1 MKQLNSSYVYKAL
14 LVMLFI
20 LACDSSSDDGPEI
33 NPDFNENT
41 TGSGVFEFNYTSE
54 STTKTLRVFY
64 HIPNSKTPSTKILM
78 VFHGNNRNASDYRN
92 ALIAK
97 SDEYN
102 FIVITPEFS
111 EANFPG
117 GDQYN
122 LGNVYVD
129 GDNPTANTLNPEDEW
144 TFSIVEPLF
153 DYVKTKIGNTN
164 NSYNMFGHSAGA
176 QFAHRLMMFKP
187 NNRAMSSVISAA
199 GWYTFPDETV
209 DFPYGFDKSI
219 LQNSAINLLLSKDI
233 TVQIGENDNNPN
245 AAGLRRNDIVDLQG
259 TNRLDRAVNF
269 YDFCEERAQIL
280 NADFNWS
287 FSLRPNADHDYSSAA
302 QDAAVILFD

>member
-1 MKQLNSSYVYKAL
+1 MKQLKGSYFSIIL
-14 LVMLFI
+14 LVILSL
-20 LACDSSSDDGPEI
+20 LACDSSTDDTPDI
-33 NPDFNENT
+33 NPNFNENT
-41 TGSGVFEFNYTSE
+41 TGSGVFEFNYVSE
-54 STTKTLRVFY
+54 STTKTIRVFY
-64 HIPNSKTPSTKILM
+64 HIPFNKTPSTKILM
-78 VFHGNNRNASDYRN
+78 VFHGTNRNASDYRN

-117 GDQYN
+117 GDEYN

-129 GDNPTANTLNPEDEW
+129 GDNPTTNTLNPEDEW
-144 TFSIVEPLF
+144 SFSIVEPLF
-153 DYVKTKIGNTN
+153 DYVKTQIGNTN

-187 NNRAMSSVISAA
+187 NNRAMSTVISAA

-209 DFPYGFDKSI
+209 DFPYGFDNSI
-219 LQNSAINLLLSKDI
+219 LQNSPINLLLSKDI

-280 NADFNWS
+280 NVDFNWS

>member
-20 LACDSSSDDGPEI
+20 LACDSSTDDGPEI
-33 NPDFNENT
+33 NPNFNENT

-102 FIVITPEFS
+102 FMVITPEFS

-129 GDNPTANTLNPEDEW
+129 GDNPTTNTLNPEDEW
-144 TFSIVEPLF
+144 SFSIVEPLF
-153 DYVKTKIGNTN
+153 DYVKTQIGNTN
-164 NSYNMFGHSAGA
+164 NSYNVFGHSAGA

-187 NNRAMSSVISAA
+187 NNRAMSTVISAA

-209 DFPYGFDKSI
+209 DFPYGFDNSI

-280 NADFNWS
+280 NVDFNWS